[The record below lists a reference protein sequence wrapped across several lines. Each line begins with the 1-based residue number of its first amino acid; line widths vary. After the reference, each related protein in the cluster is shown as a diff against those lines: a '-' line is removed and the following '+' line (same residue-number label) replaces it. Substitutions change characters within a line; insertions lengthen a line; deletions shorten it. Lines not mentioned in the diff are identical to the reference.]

1 MAVQSLLLQ
10 SMTKIKSIIFD
21 YDGVIAESV
30 NVKTE
35 AFAELYK
42 PFGNDIVQKVIKHHE
57 ANGGVSRFEKFKIYH
72 KSFLKEDI
80 DELKIDK
87 LANKFSNL
95 VLQKV
100 IDSPYVKG
108 VYDFIS
114 LNYQKYDFHISTGT
128 PIDEI
133 KIILKKKLLRKFFK
147 EVFGSPEKK
156 DLHIKKILNIYGY
169 NRSEVVFIGDALSD
183 RDAAK
188 NNDISFIGRYT
199 TIEQIKEEKL
209 LISDF
214 TELESILNKLQNR
227 KNHK

>member
-21 YDGVIAESV
+21 YDGIIAESV
-30 NVKTE
+30 NVKTQ

-42 PFGNDIVQKVIKHHE
+42 PYGKDIVQKVMKHHE
-57 ANGGVSRFEKFKIYH
+57 SNGGVSRFEKFKIYH
-72 KSFLKEDI
+72 KSYLKEDI
-80 DELKIDK
+80 DQLKVDE

-114 LNYQKYDFHISTGT
+114 SNYQKYDFHISTGT

-133 KIILKKKLLRKFFK
+133 KIILKRKFLRKFFK
-147 EVFGSPEKK
+147 EVFGSPKK
-156 DLHIKKILNIYGY
+156 NLHIKKILNIYGY
-169 NRSEVVFIGDALSD
+169 DRSEVVFIGDALSD

-188 NNDISFIGRYT
+188 NNDINFIGDT
-199 TIEQIKEEKL
+199 LQLKKL
-209 LISDF
+209 KKKSC
-214 TELESILNKLQNR
+214 
-227 KNHK
+227 